1 MRDIAQ
7 PSGGASDSMTW
18 ELNAEGYRLLAD
30 LLLGMRRITAR
41 AADRLAKTGRG
52 GGGWPDPVREVL
64 VHHQMLERELPRHA
78 EVDDDLMAFA
88 TFADLAALIRGD
100 DSLKQLIDRLGSE
113 PGEFLDRID
122 QLEEIRR
129 DVAEA
134 RVLDPEVLEILK
146 AHHDEIGRI
155 LAGARSGGGGKRASR
170 TGRRRDRHAGPIKAE
185 RETRGADGMPEQ
197 EAVPEVADAV
207 DAVPSEPPDG
217 TASAAAAME
226 PPEAAIEDAAIRES
240 IEIEHDAA
248 VLAAMHAEVTA
259 VAEDVFAG
267 RPNRPTPGWNAIR
280 ETGWYD
286 SRRDSRGLD
295 PLATFYDTAG
305 AWTEAALGGASSD
318 ELRTLLRDRG
328 FSGLLLSLRD
338 MFDRNRL

>member
-1 MRDIAQ
+1 
-7 PSGGASDSMTW
+7 MTW
-18 ELNAEGYRLLAD
+18 DLNAEGYRLLAD

-41 AADRLAKTGRG
+41 AADRLAKTGRSG
-52 GGGWPDPVREVL
+52 GDWPDSVREVL
-64 VHHQMLERELPRHA
+64 AHHQMLERELPRHA

-88 TFADLAALIRGD
+88 TFADLAALIRGE

-113 PGEFLDRID
+113 PGEFLDRLD

-146 AHHDEIGRI
+146 AHHDEIGRVV
-155 LAGARSGGGGKRASR
+155 AGARSGGGGKSASR
-170 TGRRRDRHAGPIKAE
+170 KGGRRDRRAVSTKAGRAP
-185 RETRGADGMPEQ
+185 RGSDDVPEQ
-197 EAVPEVADAV
+197 EVASEIADAV
-207 DAVPSEPPDG
+207 DADPSEAPDG
-217 TASAAAAME
+217 TASADAATVA
-226 PPEAAIEDAAIRES
+226 PEAAIEDAAIRES

-267 RPNRPTPGWNAIR
+267 RPNRPIPGWNAIR

-305 AWTEAALGGASSD
+305 AWTEAATGGASND